1 MAYYQNVKNRLEG
14 DQKVGFA
21 FKSKMHEKTPP
32 AVEVPKVEEIPIP
45 PEPEPE
51 PEVVHQPLSEQSQ
64 VLWQIC
70 ERFDASFPEQLK
82 EIQIPPA
89 PKSGHSN
96 HDRISLPISFEDIK
110 TDVKMGHYDLH
121 PLLFHY
127 NMKVLLDNVVKF
139 FGVNC
144 PQYHAMMKL
153 RDAYK
158 EIRNELIE
166 EISRV
171 WSDELFVN
179 AMMDKIVKKPA
190 KNRKKLPERHDE
202 EDIVNCHCGRYL
214 EEGLMIQCQKCLTW
228 QHVDCAG
235 TDGTKAEDYT
245 CVKCEEKTPQMEIV
259 KSDETTAEGHQ
270 CYLTL
275 MRGDL
280 QVRTLVTIVLLRLLI
295 QIYSLQL
302 RVGDAVYVLRDIPID
317 SSIQGGPRHTYQTIG
332 TINHTECDIVRV
344 ETLYKDDKGEAHVL
358 GHHYL
363 RSNEVYH
370 EPTRKF
376 YTNELM
382 RTSIFE
388 SIPINLVIDT
398 CWVLDPTN
406 YFKGRPINSVEQHVY
421 ICEYKVDKQ
430 ARVFS
435 VIKKSSR
442 QPISTKPYAFYKFE
456 EQLKQKRN
464 HLVS

>member
-1 MAYYQNVKNRLEG
+1 MAYYQNLKNQLEG
-14 DQKVGFA
+14 DPKVGFA
-21 FKSKMHEKTPP
+21 FISKSHENSPP
-32 AVEVPKVEEIPIP
+32 APDIPKVEETPAP
-45 PEPEPE
+45 PVEPEPI
-51 PEVVHQPLSEQSQ
+51 VVQQPLSEQSQ

-70 ERFDASFPEQLK
+70 ERLESLDGPKIAETL
-82 EIQIPPA
+82 IPPA
-89 PKSGHSN
+89 PKTGHSN
-96 HDRISLPISFEDIK
+96 HDRISLPLSFEDIK
-110 TDVKMGHYDLH
+110 QNVKLGHYDLH

-127 NMKVLLDNVVKF
+127 NVKILLDNVVKF
-139 FGVNC
+139 WGVNC
-144 PQYHAMMKL
+144 QQYRNMLIL

-158 EIRNELIE
+158 EIRTEMID
-166 EISRV
+166 EIKRV
-171 WSDELFVN
+171 WSDEMFVN

-190 KNRKKLPERHDE
+190 KNRRKVPERHDE

-235 TDGTKAEDYT
+235 ADGKAENYT
-245 CVKCEEKTPQMEIV
+245 CAKCEGKPVELEII
-259 KSDETTAEGHQ
+259 KKDETTADDHQ

-280 QVRTLVTIVLLRLLI
+280 QVNTCQFPRVSISRFFSTK
-295 QIYSLQL
+295 QL

-317 SSIQGGPRHTYQTIG
+317 SSVQGGPRHTYETIG
-332 TINHTECDIVRV
+332 NVNYSECDIVRV
-344 ETLYKDDKGEAHVL
+344 ETLYKDDKGEPHVL

-370 EPTRKF
+370 EPSRKF

-398 CWVLDPTN
+398 CWVLDPTT

-442 QPISTKPYAFYKFE
+442 TPISVKPYAFYKFE
-456 EQLKQKRN
+456 EQLRQKRN